1 MESANMTWEEG
12 QWMILF
18 FPAIYFI
25 RRIALVMTA
34 VFWSQFFWGQICCQY
49 AISTAL
55 IIFLQWSRPLKSK
68 FENNIETFNECTTLV
83 ALYLLM
89 CFTDYVSSPV
99 DRDMIGNYYIAAVL
113 IFIGIHMF
121 FMLAAIAH
129 SLRLVAKR
137 QINKCK
143 HASNLNQKRK

>member
-1 MESANMTWEEG
+1 M
-12 QWMILF
+12 
-18 FPAIYFI
+18 
-25 RRIALVMTA
+25 
-34 VFWSQFFWGQICCQY
+34 
-49 AISTAL
+49 
-55 IIFLQWSRPLKSK
+55 
-68 FENNIETFNECTTLV
+68 ETFNECTTLV

-121 FMLAAIAH
+121 LMLAAITQN
-129 SLRLVAKR
+129 LRLVAKR

-143 HASNLNQKRK
+143 HA